1 MSFRSGLS
9 LGSKHRLESGH
20 LPLSSNV
27 TSPAFPPSA
36 NIEVAKKNAL
46 GKNYEY
52 FEGNTI
58 FFLGGRLQNSRDRPI
73 NIATGVFLVLPVV
86 LFFVY
91 S

>member
-1 MSFRSGLS
+1 
-9 LGSKHRLESGH
+9 LGSKHRLEAGH
-20 LPLSSNV
+20 QHLSSNA
-27 TSPAFPPSA
+27 TSPQYPSSA
-36 NIEVAKKNAL
+36 TNKEVAIKSAL

-58 FFLGGRLQNSRDRPI
+58 FWWGGRLQNARDRPI
-73 NIATGVFLVLPVV
+73 NIVSGAIILLPAI